1 MGKMKGWGKMA
12 KTFIINIDRFNDD
25 SDIKK
30 IETYFNENLKGIED
44 LKFDLAYKL
53 VTVRYNESIGTP
65 KNILDAFE
73 YLGYPV
79 R

>member
-1 MGKMKGWGKMA
+1 MA
-12 KTFIINIDRFNDD
+12 KTFMLNIERLNDE
-25 SDIKK
+25 SDVKK
-30 IETYFNENLKGIED
+30 IENYFKENLKGIED
-44 LKFDLAYKL
+44 LKFELSYQL
-53 VTVRYNESIGTP
+53 VSVRYNESIGTP